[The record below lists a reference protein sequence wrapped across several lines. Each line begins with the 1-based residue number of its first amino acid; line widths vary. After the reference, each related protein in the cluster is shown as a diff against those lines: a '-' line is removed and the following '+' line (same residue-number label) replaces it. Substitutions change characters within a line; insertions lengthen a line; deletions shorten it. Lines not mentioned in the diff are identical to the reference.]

1 MLVEIPDKTYFKI
14 GEVARILGVKPHIV
28 RYWESEFSQLK
39 PSKTRS
45 GQRLFRKKDIEL
57 LLTIRVLVHDHR
69 YTVAG
74 ARERL
79 EELAETGVTPA
90 DFLQS
95 VGRSDADS
103 IVETSKE
110 QLSLDGFEHDL
121 REAMQ
126 RRIDEL
132 EEELAK
138 AHSEQTG
145 GNALRRAAEELRDER
160 DRLQEELAATQ
171 RELERATQ
179 VSLLDE
185 ETSSSADHALVEE
198 LRDEI
203 ATLRRQVQHEAA
215 TVIALRGRLE
225 GVGEL
230 HQERDELRRKCEQF
244 ETSVAELRHALAN
257 SNSSLSTQ
265 RLLTEETH
273 QSLRALQ
280 DESARQERL
289 RRKVR
294 SSCERIEAALRGT
307 SGKH

>member
-28 RYWESEFSQLK
+28 RYWESEFAQLK

-90 DFLQS
+90 DFLQT

-138 AHSEQTG
+138 AHSQQTG
-145 GNALRRAAEELRDER
+145 GNALRRAAEELRGER

-185 ETSSSADHALVEE
+185 EAAPTADPAIVQE

-203 ATLRRQVQHEAA
+203 EGLRRQVQQEAA

-225 GVGEL
+225 GVAEL
-230 HQERDELRRKCEQF
+230 QQERDALRKKCDELEMSLTELRE
-244 ETSVAELRHALAN
+244 ALAA

-280 DESARQERL
+280 DETARQDLL
-289 RRKVR
+289 RSRVR
-294 SSCERIEAALRGT
+294 ASCERMDAALHGV

>member
-28 RYWESEFSQLK
+28 RYWESEFAQLK

-90 DFLQS
+90 DFLQT

-132 EEELAK
+132 EEELAT
-138 AHSEQTG
+138 AHSQQTG
-145 GNALRRAAEELRDER
+145 GNALRRAAEELRGER

-185 ETSSSADHALVEE
+185 EVAPTADPALVEE

-203 ATLRRQVQHEAA
+203 EGLRRQVQQEAA

-225 GVGEL
+225 GVAEL
-230 HQERDELRRKCEQF
+230 QQERDDLRKKCDELEM
-244 ETSVAELRHALAN
+244 SLAELREALAT

-280 DESARQERL
+280 DETERQDLL
-289 RRKVR
+289 RRRVR
-294 SSCERIEAALRGT
+294 ASCERLEAALHGV